1 MLIISNNAIKSRTTN
16 RSLAN
21 KPTYSVTQTHTR
33 RLILLEFVLWK
44 MALSLEADLMGGII
58 NKKAVELYLTHTCKH
73 FGNTAAC

>member
-1 MLIISNNAIKSRTTN
+1 MYCDSDAQFTTF
-16 RSLAN
+16 RCF
-21 KPTYSVTQTHTR
+21 R
-33 RLILLEFVLWK
+33 GRLILLEFVFTKKRMWK

>member
-1 MLIISNNAIKSRTTN
+1 M
-16 RSLAN
+16 
-21 KPTYSVTQTHTR
+21 TQTHTR